1 MEVLIKIKSQKRF
14 KSQGHDISTVK
25 VYQNALRCNDN
36 KRIWLQNCMRYKQR
50 NNSKKMNQVIIK
62 K

>member
-14 KSQGHDISTVK
+14 QSQGHDISTVK

-50 NNSKKMNQVIIK
+50 NNSKK
-62 K
+62 